1 MKTATVTRSRQ
12 AAFRWARKIAL
23 ESAGMILQ
31 RFETVQKSARAV
43 IDEGPEWNA
52 HGVRGGMVRLWQP
65 TEGREAEAA
74 DTSNHCR
81 ECGGRKYYL
90 RIWEV

>member
-1 MKTATVTRSRQ
+1 VKTATVTRSRQ

-31 RFETVQKSARAV
+31 RFEAVQKSDAAV
-43 IDEGPEWNA
+43 INEGPEWTA
-52 HGVRGGMVRLWQP
+52 HGMRGGMVRLWQP
-65 TEGREAEAA
+65 TEDHETEAA
-74 DTSNHCR
+74 DTSDHCR
-81 ECGGRKYYL
+81 ECGDRKYYL